1 MNTLMRQVTC
11 LLAALCLTSCSSRQG
26 SATLPPDLKQKVD
39 ALLVRTEEDRALAN
53 ISGAAGWTLI
63 HSADPN
69 EMKKWE
75 PFFEQFGKAGKA
87 RQTGDYS
94 GFEALGGAR
103 GVEDKF
109 AEMLSSSD
117 GFVRGFGA
125 VMLGVCGDANYVPQV
140 AKLLSEKPREE
151 GGFDLGC
158 AAMGLGL
165 LNAQQ
170 HKAAIAAL
178 LKDPRSHVAGR
189 AALGLGFMKAKEYS
203 GEVAG
208 LLTKQLDGGHT
219 QSNALM
225 ALAEMDAR
233 DQVGQIV
240 RMLDPNNASDVD
252 TPDLAALVLARLE
265 AKEYAGQIAVL
276 LGDQYR
282 AGSAALALAVMKS
295 SKHGPDIARLL
306 KSPNSLVRQAAA
318 LALGVLGARIS
329 IRDVAALLND
339 KEAFVRPSAAAALL
353 LMDAKQYSPGVVAQL
368 KDSSHLATEFDWNPV
383 LAEESQRQFA
393 IAKQRLDL
401 WQKDIVA
408 TRPSGAATKGHSD

>member
-1 MNTLMRQVTC
+1 M
-11 LLAALCLTSCSSRQG
+11 
-26 SATLPPDLKQKVD
+26 
-39 ALLVRTEEDRALAN
+39 EDDRDLAN
-53 ISGAAGWTLI
+53 ISRAVGWALI

-125 VMLGVCGDANYVPQV
+125 VTLGVCGDANYVPQV

-189 AALGLGFMKAKEYS
+189 VALGLGFMKAKEYS

-208 LLTKQLDGGHT
+208 LLTRELDSGYT
-219 QSNALM
+219 QRNALL

-233 DQVGQIV
+233 DQAPQIA
-240 RMLDPNNASDVD
+240 RMLDPNNVIDVE
-252 TPDLAALVLARLE
+252 TTDLAAFVLARME
-265 AKEYAGQIAVL
+265 AKQYAGQIAVL
-276 LGDQYR
+276 LGDQYG
-282 AGSAALALAVMKS
+282 AGSPALALGLLKS
-295 SKHGPDIARLL
+295 SQHAPDIARLL
-306 KSPNSLVRQAAA
+306 KSPEPLVRGEAS
-318 LALGVLGARIS
+318 LAMGVLGSRSYAP
-329 IRDVAALLND
+329 DVAALLTD
-339 KEAFVRPSAAAALL
+339 KETFVRPYAAAGLL
-353 LMDAKQYSPGVVAQL
+353 LLDAKQYSPAVIEVLDEPSLL
-368 KDSSHLATEFDWNPV
+368 KTPFDWNPI
-383 LAEESQRQFA
+383 LAADADRYLA
-393 IAKQRLDL
+393 LAKQRLDL
-401 WQKDIVA
+401 WQKDAAA
-408 TRPSGAATKGHSD
+408 TRPGGDATKGQSD